1 MNEKEYSVMFRLMD
15 GSKIMTKGKANS
27 KDGVL
32 TQMRYGDGYSFE
44 RSDGLLI
51 RVMSHAIAYISVSEM
66 AGEQN

>member
-1 MNEKEYSVMFRLMD
+1 MKEKEYSVMFRLMD
-15 GSKIMTKGKANS
+15 GSKIMTKGKAKS
-27 KDGVL
+27 KDGML
-32 TQMRYGDGYSFE
+32 TQMKCGDGYSFE

>member
-15 GSKIMTKGKANS
+15 GRKIMTKGKAKS

-51 RVMSHAIAYISVSEM
+51 RVTSHAIAYISVSEM
-66 AGEQN
+66 DGEQM